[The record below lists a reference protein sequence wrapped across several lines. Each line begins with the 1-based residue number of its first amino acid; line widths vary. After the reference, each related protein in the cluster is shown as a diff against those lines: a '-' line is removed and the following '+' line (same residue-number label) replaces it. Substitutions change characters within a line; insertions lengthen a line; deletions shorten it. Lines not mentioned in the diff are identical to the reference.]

1 MDNVTSIALSRLVAQ
16 QRANDVTA
24 TNLANAATP
33 GFHAERVVFSDW
45 LVKARGTTVPGNG
58 TIAFTQ
64 DRATYRDTHTGPLQH
79 TANPLDLAIGGDGY
93 FSVQTPDGVRLT
105 RAGHFSTSTNG
116 DIVDGQGNALLTATG
131 GYLRLS
137 PTDHE
142 ITIAAD
148 GTLTTNNGQIGRI
161 GIVRPDNDQTL
172 RAEGGQLS
180 AATSP
185 TKTVVEPKLIQ
196 GAVEGSNIQPTVELT
211 RMMSDLREFQF
222 TSELV
227 QAEADRQRAAI
238 DKLTQTRS

>member
-24 TNLANAATP
+24 TNLANAATS

-45 LVKARGTTVPGNG
+45 LVRAQGATAPGNA

-64 DRATYRDTHTGPLQH
+64 DRATYRDTQTGPLQH

-93 FSVQTPDGVRLT
+93 FSVQTPNGVRLT
-105 RAGHFSTSTNG
+105 RAGHFSTSANG
-116 DIVDGQGNALLTATG
+116 DIVDGQGNALLTTTG
-131 GYLRLS
+131 GRMRLTA
-137 PTDHE
+137 TDRE
-142 ITIAAD
+142 VTIASD
-148 GTLTTNNGQIGRI
+148 GTVTSNNGNIGRI

-180 AATSP
+180 STSMP
-185 TKTVVEPKLIQ
+185 TKPIPIPKLIQ
-196 GAVEGSNIQPTVELT
+196 GAIEGSNIQPTLELT

-227 QAEADRQRAAI
+227 QAEADRQRSAI
-238 DKLTQTRS
+238 DKLTLTRS